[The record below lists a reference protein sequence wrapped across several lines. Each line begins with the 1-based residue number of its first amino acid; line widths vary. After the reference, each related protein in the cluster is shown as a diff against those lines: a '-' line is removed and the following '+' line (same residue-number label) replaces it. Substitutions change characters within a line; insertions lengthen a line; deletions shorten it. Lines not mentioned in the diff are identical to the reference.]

1 MSNKDTVLG
10 DRLKKLRSKK
20 GINQEHVAIDLG
32 ISRARYSHYENNHV
46 EPDAEM
52 LRKLATYYN
61 VTIDYLLGNSDN
73 PNPEITN
80 DPLSEIQKIAEEFGI
95 KDLSFYNIDEWKNFT
110 KEDIEDIKK
119 HFEYIAFRA
128 KERKKREE

>member
-10 DRLKKLRSKK
+10 DRLKDLRRKK

>member
-10 DRLKKLRSKK
+10 VRLKELRRKK

-119 HFEYIAFRA
+119 HFEYIAYRA
-128 KERKKREE
+128 KKRKHHEE

>member
-10 DRLKKLRSKK
+10 DRLKDLRRKK

-119 HFEYIAFRA
+119 HFEYIAYRA
-128 KERKKREE
+128 RKRKEEGK